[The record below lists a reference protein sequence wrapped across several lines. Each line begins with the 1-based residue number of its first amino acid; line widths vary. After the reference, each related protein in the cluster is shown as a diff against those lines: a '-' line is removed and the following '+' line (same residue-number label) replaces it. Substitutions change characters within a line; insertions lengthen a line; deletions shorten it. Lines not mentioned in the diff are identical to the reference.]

1 MEVLQLV
8 NTVGGIALAGISV
21 LMVISNPGQN
31 DYEHYATDAI
41 TEYLKE
47 EVCPKAPQQ
56 LGGFL
61 QSYCKTLIDTG
72 RPQIEKVIAKE
83 TIRRNYLLFS
93 IYETELLLPFSVPS
107 YEFSTIGA
115 FQKFYTYEVQ
125 EFQEKL

>member
-41 TEYLKE
+41 TEYLKQ
-47 EVCPKAPQQ
+47 EVCPKAPQ